1 MTDIQE
7 HIPPPEAVNNS
18 SVAAQIRAHVGLANE
33 DEMAATLQVSHE
45 TLATWRTKKRGPP
58 SIKLGKKVFYL
69 IPDFSKWVMEEVARQ
84 HAPLLAASPRRFT
97 PKPLPLPA
105 AIGDEW
111 QVT

>member
-1 MTDIQE
+1 MTDIYE
-7 HIPPPEAVNNS
+7 ATAPPATDQVA
-18 SVAAQIRAHVGLANE
+18 AAQIRAHVGLANE
-33 DEMAATLQVSHE
+33 DEMAAILQVSHE

-69 IPDFSKWVMEEVARQ
+69 IPDFGKWVMEEVARQ
-84 HAPLLAASPRRFT
+84 HNPVRRFS